1 MIAVVLLFAVISALL
16 FAYQNQLCAVQ
27 IDGICMTEER
37 PDQKDWAEAVDKFA
51 AFSSEYALTDR
62 EQEVLQTLLS
72 SDENVQD
79 IAHTLGISRAAIY
92 RHISNMNEKTET
104 KARIGLIQFYYGW
117 NPEK

>member
-1 MIAVVLLFAVISALL
+1 
-16 FAYQNQLCAVQ
+16 
-27 IDGICMTEER
+27 MTEER